1 MIKSV
6 KIRLLPNKEQE
17 VLMFKSIG
25 CSRFAYNWALNKCNE
40 LYQQG
45 VKYNMSNIRKEFTQL
60 KKQEE
65 FKWLNEVS
73 NTTMVE
79 SMRNLDKA
87 YKSFFKKN
95 SNYPKFKS
103 NHDMS
108 PFNTQSVIL

>member
-17 VLMFKSIG
+17 ELMLKSIG
-25 CSRFAYNWALNKCNE
+25 CSRFAYNWALNRCNE
-40 LYQQG
+40 LYEQG
-45 VKYNMSNIRKEFTQL
+45 IKYNMSNIRKEFTQL

-79 SMRNLDKA
+79 ASCKMVRNPNRT
-87 YKSFFKKN
+87 S
-95 SNYPKFKS
+95 
-103 NHDMS
+103 
-108 PFNTQSVIL
+108 I